1 MHRIKAI
8 QGYIK
13 FLKFV
18 WIFLTHMTL
27 FSGLFMPKSKPPS
40 HKQLLSVIQTQTA
53 IAKLGLDLNAVM
65 TLVAEQVQSITQAK
79 GAVVE
84 LAEDGD
90 MVYRAVSGGA
100 SHFLGLR
107 LKLQNSLSGLCITQN
122 TTLYCKDSEV
132 DLRVDREACRRVG
145 LRSMAVVP
153 LIHCG
158 EAIGVLK
165 IYSEN
170 VNAFK
175 AEDLQILTLMS
186 ELIAAAM
193 YHATKFGAQ
202 ELYKLAT
209 QDHLT
214 GLANRALFLD
224 CLRQGVEKAKTENK
238 TLGILMIDMDGL
250 KPINDEFGHRMGDA
264 ALKEMAKRILTNTHH
279 EDLVARLG
287 GDEFAVI
294 LSSNGQQSVAK
305 AAMNKIAEACGLPFA
320 FENVRLTIGAS
331 IGLAVYPENA
341 QDLEHLLEYADLKM
355 YENKRQ
361 KKQTILQI

>member
-1 MHRIKAI
+1 M
-8 QGYIK
+8 
-13 FLKFV
+13 
-18 WIFLTHMTL
+18 
-27 FSGLFMPKSKPPS
+27 
-40 HKQLLSVIQTQTA
+40 
-53 IAKLGLDLNAVM
+53 
-65 TLVAEQVQSITQAK
+65 
-79 GAVVE
+79 
-84 LAEDGD
+84 
-90 MVYRAVSGGA
+90 
-100 SHFLGLR
+100 GLR
-107 LKLQNSLSGLCITQN
+107 LKLQNSLSGLCIAQN
-122 TTLYCKDSEV
+122 ITLYCKDSEV

-224 CLRQGVEKAKTENK
+224 FYVK
-238 TLGILMIDMDGL
+238 GL
-250 KPINDEFGHRMGDA
+250 KKQKQR
-264 ALKEMAKRILTNTHH
+264 T
-279 EDLVARLG
+279 RL
-287 GDEFAVI
+287 
-294 LSSNGQQSVAK
+294 
-305 AAMNKIAEACGLPFA
+305 
-320 FENVRLTIGAS
+320 
-331 IGLAVYPENA
+331 
-341 QDLEHLLEYADLKM
+341 
-355 YENKRQ
+355 
-361 KKQTILQI
+361 